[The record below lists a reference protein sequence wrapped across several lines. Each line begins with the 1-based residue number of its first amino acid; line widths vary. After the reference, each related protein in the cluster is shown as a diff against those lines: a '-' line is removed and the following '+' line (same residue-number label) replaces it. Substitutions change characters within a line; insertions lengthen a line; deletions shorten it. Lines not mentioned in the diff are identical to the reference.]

1 MMRTSRGRTRRSIV
15 GRIALIATMAMMGS
29 AMTAPAHAQS
39 RSRQGAKSSQT
50 NKWAK
55 AQNKAVSQQRAS
67 RTTPRPVRTTQRP
80 VARDRRI
87 VSRMPERI
95 RTPNRRRDDRGSAR
109 DRTTDRTPDRGRSAP
124 SSGRDRDKVN
134 SDRWHRDLDK
144 ARRLD
149 RQRRARS
156 QTTRRSRRPDY
167 RSGSHGHR
175 GPRIG
180 FTINVL
186 PRHYTRHHVHG
197 IYFYYSSGSF
207 YRRYGSSYRVVI
219 APYGARLRYL
229 PAGYEIIWVDGS
241 RVFYYDGVF
250 YRYDSWYGGYVVIEA
265 PYGVEVEFLPDDYEE
280 VWFEDEMYYHSR
292 GVHYRP
298 VVRSG
303 LTFYLTVR
311 L

>member
-1 MMRTSRGRTRRSIV
+1 MRTSRGRPRRSVV
-15 GRIALIATMAMMGS
+15 GRIALIATLAMMGS

-39 RSRQGAKSSQT
+39 RSRQGVKSSQT
-50 NKWAK
+50 NKWTK
-55 AQNKAVSQQRAS
+55 AQNKAVRQQRAS
-67 RTTPRPVRTTQRP
+67 RTTQRP

-87 VSRMPERI
+87 VSRMPERV
-95 RTPNRRRDDRGSAR
+95 RTPNRSRDNRGQAR
-109 DRTTDRTPDRGRSAP
+109 DRSRDRAPDRGRATP
-124 SSGRDRDKVN
+124 RGGQDGNRVN

-149 RQRRARS
+149 RERRARS

-167 RSGSHGHR
+167 RRGSHRHH

-197 IYFYYSSGSF
+197 VYFYYNSGTF

-229 PAGYEIIWVDGS
+229 PVGYEIIWVDGS

-265 PYGVEVEFLPDDYEE
+265 PYGVEVEFLPEDYEE
-280 VWFEDEMYYHSR
+280 VWFEGEMYYHSH

>member
-1 MMRTSRGRTRRSIV
+1 QRRARSQTTRRS
-15 GRIALIATMAMMGS
+15 
-29 AMTAPAHAQS
+29 
-39 RSRQGAKSSQT
+39 
-50 NKWAK
+50 
-55 AQNKAVSQQRAS
+55 
-67 RTTPRPVRTTQRP
+67 
-80 VARDRRI
+80 
-87 VSRMPERI
+87 
-95 RTPNRRRDDRGSAR
+95 
-109 DRTTDRTPDRGRSAP
+109 
-124 SSGRDRDKVN
+124 
-134 SDRWHRDLDK
+134 
-144 ARRLD
+144 
-149 RQRRARS
+149 RS

-167 RSGSHGHR
+167 RRGSHGHR

-229 PAGYEIIWVDGS
+229 PAGYEIILVDGN
-241 RVFYYDGVF
+241 RVFYFDGVF

-265 PYGVEVEFLPDDYEE
+265 PYGVEVEFLPEDYEE

-303 LTFYLTVR
+303 LTFYLTVQ

>member
-1 MMRTSRGRTRRSIV
+1 
-15 GRIALIATMAMMGS
+15 
-29 AMTAPAHAQS
+29 
-39 RSRQGAKSSQT
+39 
-50 NKWAK
+50 
-55 AQNKAVSQQRAS
+55 
-67 RTTPRPVRTTQRP
+67 
-80 VARDRRI
+80 
-87 VSRMPERI
+87 MPERI

-156 QTTRRSRRPDY
+156 QTTRRARSQTTRRSRQPDY
-167 RSGSHGHR
+167 RRGSHGHR

>member
-1 MMRTSRGRTRRSIV
+1 MKTSRGRPRRSIV
-15 GRIALIATMAMMGS
+15 GRIALIATVAMMGS
-29 AMTAPAHAQS
+29 AMTAPAHAQN
-39 RSRQGAKSSQT
+39 RSRPTARSSQS
-50 NKWAK
+50 NKWTR
-55 AQNKAVSQQRAS
+55 AQNKATRQQRA
-67 RTTPRPVRTTQRP
+67 TRTTQRP
-80 VARDRRI
+80 VDRDRRI
-87 VSRMPERI
+87 VSRMPERV
-95 RTPNRRRDDRGSAR
+95 RTANRGRDDRGAAR
-109 DRTTDRTPDRGRSAP
+109 DRSRDRTPDRGRSGP
-124 SSGRDRDKVN
+124 SGRRDRDGVN
-134 SDRWHRDLDK
+134 RDRWHRDQDR

-149 RQRRARS
+149 RDRRDRS
-156 QTTRRSRRPDY
+156 RTTRRSRRPDY
-167 RSGSHGHR
+167 RRGSHFHH

-186 PRHYTRHHVHG
+186 PRRYTRLHVHG
-197 IYFYYSSGSF
+197 IYFYYSSGTF

-229 PAGYEIIWVDGS
+229 PVGYEIIWVDGS

-250 YRYDSWYGGYVVIEA
+250 YRYDRWYGGYVVIEA
-265 PYGVEVEFLPDDYEE
+265 PYGVEVEFLPEDYEE
-280 VWFEDEMYYHSR
+280 VWFEGEMYYHSR